1 MTMKLEQIADEVI
14 KTDFLVLGGGLVG
27 CMAALRARQNK
38 NIDVAVMERG
48 TIWYGGNALGFD
60 DHVIVNPGIIE
71 HPLPSNFS
79 LEQAAKAEFGAKRFH
94 NIVSAKLAVT
104 EARNYVKPLVV
115 LEEIGVKIRED
126 DGTVK
131 VKQTQKIPGGP
142 SWHRLVPDANG
153 KIEGDK
159 VFYRG
164 SDVKERL
171 ANAVVKSGARIYNRT
186 ILTNLITKGDTVVG
200 AMGLNTRTGKLLVF
214 FAKAVL
220 VATGDIRRLY
230 TYPYAPFPNNLFLNS
245 HFAGNHGGGIA
256 AAFRA
261 GAKLAN
267 MEFLQ
272 VYVVAAGAC
281 ATSAAG
287 AGMYWRMQNSKGEFL
302 EEKYQG
308 GMLSKIGGHFPPTNF
323 VFSPNIN
330 DPEFGREVITY
341 DTSNATED
349 EVISCYFTCATEYPR
364 MLKLHKLARGIRKG
378 PVEAKVFIPGLLS
391 GIVGVLSVNEKS
403 ETSVKNLY
411 IAGCASSATGS
422 SGSKAMVWGHIVG
435 DHIREVVSDIEPP
448 ALQADQIRQI
458 EVEKERIMAPLAHQ
472 GGADPLEL
480 EEYVR
485 QVNTN
490 YVNVRKVEP
499 KLKRAVALQQEVRNN
514 IVPLLSAANP
524 HELMHALEVQ
534 DIIELSEMHA
544 QASLMRTESRMTPS
558 HYRMDHPD
566 QDNENWG
573 NIIITAQNIDG
584 KARYARE
591 RIE

>member
-1 MTMKLEQIADEVI
+1 MIKKLEQIADEVVE
-14 KTDFLVLGGGLVG
+14 TDFLVLGGGLVG
-27 CMAALRARQNK
+27 CMAVLRARQNK
-38 NIDVAVMERG
+38 NIDVAIMERG
-48 TIWYGGNALGFD
+48 TIWYGGNAIGFD
-60 DHVIVNPGIIE
+60 DHNLEYPGIIE
-71 HPLPSNFS
+71 HPLPKDFS
-79 LEQAAKAEFGAKRFH
+79 AEQAAKGEFGAKRFH

-126 DGTVK
+126 DGTVR

-142 SWHRLVPDANG
+142 NWHRLVPDSTG

-171 ANAVVKSGARIYNRT
+171 ANAVVKSGARIFNRT
-186 ILTNLITKGDTVVG
+186 ILTGLITKDGAVVG
-200 AMGLNTRTGKLLVF
+200 AVGLNTRTGKLLVF
-214 FAKAVL
+214 TARAVL
-220 VATGDIRRLY
+220 VATGDMRRLY

-245 HFAGNHGGGIA
+245 HFAGNHGGGIV
-256 AAFRA
+256 AAFKA

-287 AGMYWRMQNSKGEFL
+287 AGMYWKMQNSKGEYL

-308 GMLSKIGGHFPPTNF
+308 GMLNKIGGHFPPTNF
-323 VFSPNIN
+323 VFSPNID
-330 DPEFGREVITY
+330 DPEFAREVITY
-341 DTSNATED
+341 DTSHATDD

-364 MLKLHKLARGIRKG
+364 MLKLHKLAGGIRKG

-391 GIVGVLSVNEKS
+391 GIVGVLNLNEKA
-403 ETSVKNLY
+403 ETSVKNLF
-411 IAGCASSATGS
+411 IAGCASSSTGS

-435 DHIREVVSDIEPP
+435 DHVREMVLDIKKPVLGRE
-448 ALQADQIRQI
+448 QIQQ
-458 EVEKERIMAPLAHQ
+458 VEAEKKRVLAPMRHK
-472 GGADPLEL
+472 GGVNPLEL

-485 QVNTN
+485 NVNMN
-490 YVNVRKVEP
+490 YINVRKVGP
-499 KLKRAVALQQEVRNN
+499 KLKRAVNLFQQIRHDV
-514 IVPLLSAANP
+514 VPLLSADSP

-534 DIIELSEMHA
+534 DIIDLSELHA
-544 QASLMRTESRMTPS
+544 QASLERTESRMVPS
-558 HYRMDHPD
+558 HYRVDYPK
-566 QDNENWG
+566 QDNDNWG
-573 NIIITAQNIDG
+573 NIIITEQKIG
-584 KARYARE
+584 GETRYVRE